1 MDSKKQR
8 MSDWSADDLERAAK
22 YMRELDASKN
32 AKPAIEL
39 ARREQ
44 DVEIESHKAKQRD
57 AERARQQQVNE
68 YERIKHEE
76 SRKTL
81 QAKLESDKVR
91 SRFFCGGASSSF
103 IHAPAPPPPT
113 HAPRTLQ
120 ALQDYKLSGDRE
132 NMRHS
137 DALARKRDD
146 DRRAGDLEAER
157 VRAAVRRQAE
167 EEIQAEKRRS
177 DEHRARLER
186 DNMKARALAEAEG
199 RIKEQRENEDLFL
212 RQLSARAKEERATR
226 LESITSVFKHL
237 GESLSS
243 FIVDTP
249 RVTATVT
256 ALTAL
261 AVGVYASRE
270 GARVAAALVKK
281 RLLTPPLVRE
291 TSRAQGLLGR
301 LRGGISSGG
310 GGEGRS
316 LDDVVLTGGL
326 AARIGEVSAFT
337 RAAVGHGAP
346 FRNMLFYGP
355 PGTGK
360 TMVAS
365 RIARGS
371 GLDYAIMSG
380 GDVGPLGRDAV
391 TELHKLLDWA
401 EASPRGLLLFVDEA
415 DAFLA
420 SRSRTAMSED
430 QRNALNALLFR
441 TGSPNKKLMLVF
453 ATNRPGDLDAAVLDR
468 CDEELLFDLPDAPA
482 RRKLVMQYFEK
493 YITRGAGGGA
503 APIAVAPEV
512 DASYLEALGDR
523 LVGFSGRGVSKLLL
537 ALQSAVYGKREAP
550 TVTRA
555 LVEEVLRRKLAEPGG
570 PGGFQDYVAARKQA
584 VTEPELR

>member
-1 MDSKKQR
+1 M
-8 MSDWSADDLERAAK
+8 
-22 YMRELDASKN
+22 
-32 AKPAIEL
+32 
-39 ARREQ
+39 
-44 DVEIESHKAKQRD
+44 
-57 AERARQQQVNE
+57 
-68 YERIKHEE
+68 
-76 SRKTL
+76 
-81 QAKLESDKVR
+81 
-91 SRFFCGGASSSF
+91 
-103 IHAPAPPPPT
+103 
-113 HAPRTLQ
+113 
-120 ALQDYKLSGDRE
+120 
-132 NMRHS
+132 
-137 DALARKRDD
+137 
-146 DRRAGDLEAER
+146 EAER
-157 VRAAVRRQAE
+157 LRAAVRRQAE

-212 RQLSARAKEERATR
+212 RQLGARAKEERATR
-226 LESITSVFKHL
+226 LESITAVFKHL
-237 GESLSS
+237 GESLSA

-261 AVGVYASRE
+261 AAGVYVSRE
-270 GARVAAALVKK
+270 GARVAAALLKK

-291 TSRAQGLLGR
+291 TSRASGLLGR
-301 LRGGISSGG
+301 LRGGGGGG

-316 LDDVVLTGGL
+316 LDDVVLTGELG
-326 AARIGEVSAFT
+326 ARIGEVSAFT
-337 RAAVGHGAP
+337 RAAAGHGAP

-391 TELHKLLDWA
+391 TELHKLIDWA

-441 TGSPNKKLMLVF
+441 TGAPSKKLMLVF
-453 ATNRPGDLDAAVLDR
+453 ATNRPGDLDAAVIDR
-468 CDEELLFDLPDAPA
+468 CDEELLFDLPDAAA
-482 RRKLVMQYFEK
+482 RRKLAALYFDK
-493 YITRGAGGGA
+493 YITRGAGAGA

-512 DASYLEALGDR
+512 DAAFLEKLGER
-523 LVGFSGRGVSKLLL
+523 LTGFSGRGISKLML

-555 LVEEVLRRKLAEPGG
+555 LVEEVLKRKLAEPGG
-570 PGGFQDYVAARKQA
+570 PGGFQDYVAARKA
-584 VTEPELR
+584 PAAAAEPELR

>member
-1 MDSKKQR
+1 MAR
-8 MSDWSADDLERAAK
+8 PAGPARARPPPNRAA
-22 YMRELDASKN
+22 LTPHHTP
-32 AKPAIEL
+32 PARIPQALTDYKLQGDRQTAQHADSL
-39 ARREQ
+39 ARR
-44 DVEIESHKAKQRD
+44 RD
-57 AERARQQQVNE
+57 E
-68 YERIKHEE
+68 
-76 SRKTL
+76 
-81 QAKLESDKVR
+81 
-91 SRFFCGGASSSF
+91 
-103 IHAPAPPPPT
+103 
-113 HAPRTLQ
+113 
-120 ALQDYKLSGDRE
+120 
-132 NMRHS
+132 
-137 DALARKRDD
+137 

-157 VRAAVRRQAE
+157 LRAAVRRQAE

-186 DNMKARALAEAEG
+186 ENMKARSLAEAEG

-212 RQLSARAKEERATR
+212 RQLSARAREERSTR
-226 LESITSVFKHL
+226 LESITAVFKHL

-291 TSRAQGLLGR
+291 TSRAAGLLGR
-301 LRGGISSGG
+301 LRGSGGGGGG

-316 LDDVVLTGGL
+316 LDDVVLTGELG
-326 AARIGEVSAFT
+326 ARIGEVSAFT
-337 RAAVGHGAP
+337 RAAAGHGAP
-346 FRNMLFYGP
+346 LRNMLFYGP

-441 TGSPNKKLMLVF
+441 TGSPSKKLMLVF

-468 CDEELLFDLPDAPA
+468 CDEELLFDLPDGAA
-482 RRKLVMQYFEK
+482 RKKMVALYFEK
-493 YITRGAGGGA
+493 YITRGAGAGA
-503 APIAVAPEV
+503 APIAVAQEV
-512 DASYLEALGDR
+512 DAAFLERLGER
-523 LVGFSGRGVSKLLL
+523 LAGFSGRGISKLML

-555 LVEEVLRRKLAEPGG
+555 LIEEVLQRKLAEPGG
-570 PGGFQDYVAARKQA
+570 PGGFQDYVAARQKA
-584 VTEPELR
+584 RVEPELR

>member
-1 MDSKKQR
+1 M
-8 MSDWSADDLERAAK
+8 
-22 YMRELDASKN
+22 
-32 AKPAIEL
+32 
-39 ARREQ
+39 
-44 DVEIESHKAKQRD
+44 
-57 AERARQQQVNE
+57 
-68 YERIKHEE
+68 
-76 SRKTL
+76 
-81 QAKLESDKVR
+81 
-91 SRFFCGGASSSF
+91 
-103 IHAPAPPPPT
+103 
-113 HAPRTLQ
+113 
-120 ALQDYKLSGDRE
+120 
-132 NMRHS
+132 
-137 DALARKRDD
+137 
-146 DRRAGDLEAER
+146 EAER
-157 VRAAVRRQAE
+157 LRAAVRRQAE

-186 DNMKARALAEAEG
+186 ENMKARALADAEG

-226 LESITSVFKHL
+226 LESITAVFRHL

-291 TSRAQGLLGR
+291 TSRAAGLLGR
-301 LRGGISSGG
+301 LRGGGSGG
-310 GGEGRS
+310 GGERS
-316 LDDVVLTGGL
+316 LDDVVLTGELG
-326 AARIGEVSAFT
+326 ARIGEVSAFT
-337 RAAVGHGAP
+337 RAAAGHGAP
-346 FRNMLFYGP
+346 LRNMLFYGP

-441 TGSPNKKLMLVF
+441 TGSPSKKLMLVF
-453 ATNRPGDLDAAVLDR
+453 ATNRPGDLDSAVLDR
-468 CDEELLFDLPDAPA
+468 CDEELLFDLPDAGA
-482 RRKLVMQYFEK
+482 RRKMVAQYFEK
-493 YITRGAGGGA
+493 YITKGAGGGST
-503 APIAVAPEV
+503 PIAVAPEV
-512 DASYLEALGDR
+512 DAAFLERLGDR
-523 LVGFSGRGVSKLLL
+523 LAGFSGRGISKLILS
-537 ALQSAVYGKREAP
+537 LQSAVYGKREAP

-555 LVEEVLRRKLAEPGG
+555 LVEEVLQRKLAEPGG
-570 PGGFQDYVAARKQA
+570 PGGFQDYAAAPRRRAVAAA
-584 VTEPELR
+584 EPELR